1 MNNNIILE
9 LKNITRN
16 YPSPDKN
23 IEINILNNISLSM
36 KKGESIAIV
45 GPSGSGKSTLLNIAG
60 ALDTEFSGKVFL
72 GHKDITLMNKNELSQ
87 VRNKEIGFVFQLH
100 HLLPQCSVIE
110 NVLLPSLPFPQK
122 NSDEVY
128 EYGVQMLERV
138 GLQEHLRHRPGQLS
152 VGEQQR
158 VAVVRALINK
168 PDILLADEP
177 TGSLDNNSAENLINL
192 LVELNKEYNLTLLM
206 VTHAVD
212 LANKMK
218 KTYSLHNGTLKE
230 LK

>member
-1 MNNNIILE
+1 MNNNIILK
-9 LKNITRN
+9 LKNITRS

-23 IEINILNNISLSM
+23 IEINVLNNISLSM

-60 ALDTEFSGKVFL
+60 ALDPEFSGKVFL
-72 GHKDITLMNKNELSQ
+72 NDKDMTLMNENELSE

-110 NVLLPSLPFPQK
+110 NVLIPSLPFPRE

-128 EYGVQMLERV
+128 EYGVQMLARV
-138 GLQEHLRHRPGQLS
+138 GLQEHLHHRPGQLS

-212 LANKMK
+212 PAKKMK

>member
-1 MNNNIILE
+1 MNNNMILKLE
-9 LKNITRN
+9 QITKNYPCLTRPACLACPACPDVKNIISS
-16 YPSPDKN
+16 YP
-23 IEINILNNISLSM
+23 
-36 KKGESIAIV
+36 
-45 GPSGSGKSTLLNIAG
+45 
-60 ALDTEFSGKVFL
+60 LDD
-72 GHKDITLMNKNELSQ
+72 KDITLMNKNELSE
-87 VRNKEIGFVFQLH
+87 VRNKKIGFVFQLH

-110 NVLLPSLPFPQK
+110 NVLLPSLPFPRE
-122 NSDEVY
+122 NSDKVH

-138 GLQEHLRHRPGQLS
+138 GLQEHLHHRPGQLS

-158 VAVVRALINK
+158 AAVVRALINK

-212 LANKMK
+212 LAKKMK
-218 KTYSLHNGTLKE
+218 KVYSLHNGTLKE

>member
-9 LKNITRN
+9 LKNITRS

-72 GHKDITLMNKNELSQ
+72 DDKDITLMNKNELSQ

-110 NVLLPSLPFPQK
+110 NVLLPSLPFPRED
-122 NSDEVY
+122 SDKVH

-177 TGSLDNNSAENLINL
+177 TGSLDNNSAGNLINL

-212 LANKMK
+212 LAKKMK